1 MNVESDNTITSSS
14 SSISSMILTTSAAAN
29 SQTLA
34 LNGSILEPDICS
46 PNASISDK
54 YFRSQKRI
62 DSLWPIH
69 AIDPILHSSKRSS
82 LASRE
87 NYEARVCEQPRLSTA
102 HMENGHDVSTRENKL
117 NKFKTSK
124 SKARCKFSDERRK
137 EVQEVRRQGACIRCR
152 MLKKPVRLI

>member
-1 MNVESDNTITSSS
+1 
-14 SSISSMILTTSAAAN
+14 MILTASAAAN
-29 SQTLA
+29 SKALA
-34 LNGSILEPDICS
+34 PHGIILEPDICS

-82 LASRE
+82 FTSRE
-87 NYEARVCEQPRLSTA
+87 NYEARVREQPQLSTA
-102 HMENGHDVSTRENKL
+102 HVETGHDASAGEDKL
-117 NKFKTSK
+117 SNFRTLK